1 MNRSELQAMA
11 QRELERQRKFRCRL
25 LCCAST
31 PCLSSGSSAVQAE
44 LQKIINADALDAEV
58 ETVSTGCMGPCSRGP
73 LVILQMDG
81 EKDVVYQRVTPEQ
94 ARRILDKHVR
104 DNTTNSLD
112 EHILPPDWPF
122 FTKQTKI
129 VLANSGLMDPE
140 RLEDYVA
147 RWVSA

>member
-31 PCLSSGSSAVQAE
+31 LCLSSGSSAVQAE